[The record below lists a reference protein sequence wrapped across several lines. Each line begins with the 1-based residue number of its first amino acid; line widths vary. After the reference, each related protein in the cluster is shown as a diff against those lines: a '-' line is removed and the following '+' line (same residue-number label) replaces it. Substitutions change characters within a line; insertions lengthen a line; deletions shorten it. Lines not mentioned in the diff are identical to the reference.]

1 MTVAL
6 RIMHAR
12 MSKAR
17 MQTAGYGALG
27 LALALWL
34 VGDTLW
40 IASPGARGLFPG
52 QADWFLRLRR
62 ESGNLRAALE
72 WALQRN
78 VGAGQELAG
87 ALWWSW
93 DTRGYLREGY
103 EWLMKMLDASS
114 KNETLIRAKLLAG
127 AAWLA
132 ARRGGMQATD
142 VLALRMPLCGYRVL
156 LLVGVLMAIGLA
168 AELAFHFARYAA
180 LPARW
185 GLMGWASI
193 GRAAGWP
200 LAVLSVGIVRPI
212 AEELLFRGFLLPAL
226 ARSRLG
232 FWGAGLVTSA
242 LFAAAHYYLFTPD
255 VLMLVGFFLGGLFL
269 VWTLGV
275 TGSLWVPMAIHM
287 SYNLL
292 ALLWLRL
299 WGPL

>member
-1 MTVAL
+1 
-6 RIMHAR
+6 
-12 MSKAR
+12 
-17 MQTAGYGALG
+17 
-27 LALALWL
+27 
-34 VGDTLW
+34 
-40 IASPGARGLFPG
+40 
-52 QADWFLRLRR
+52 
-62 ESGNLRAALE
+62 
-72 WALQRN
+72 
-78 VGAGQELAG
+78 
-87 ALWWSW
+87 
-93 DTRGYLREGY
+93 
-103 EWLMKMLDASS
+103 ML
-114 KNETLIRAKLLAG
+114 LIRAIFAPAHYRPMTAWGPVQTLLVTIVAYALARLVATYAVTEIWIATKQVTSAMTRQDLVISAILSASFWLSVDTLACVLLAG